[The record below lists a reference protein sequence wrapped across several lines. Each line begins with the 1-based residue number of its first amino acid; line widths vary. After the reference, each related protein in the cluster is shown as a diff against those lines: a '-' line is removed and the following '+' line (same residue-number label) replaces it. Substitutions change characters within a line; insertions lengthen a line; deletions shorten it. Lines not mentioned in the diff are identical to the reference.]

1 MSSSRES
8 DLNVLTEG
16 LAHRTFQ
23 GDEQI
28 LDTPEF
34 PAEVYI
40 LIGGSATLAAETPF
54 GPHPVARL
62 EAPVVVNLRRAFGG
76 APGLTRLQPAPGA
89 AAAVLPSGEAH
100 ALLFDPSPRGQAF
113 RRLALASIVTHV
125 RETNDAMTKF
135 FDSLTSRVKDT
146 VRDSGEF
153 KAAGKAVEIDLAK
166 VYDLFDAAG
175 LNPSGLPDL
184 GLQARH
190 LDATEVLVKAGTT
203 GDAAFLLAEGRLRV
217 SIRIPGVGEEALA
230 ILNAGEIVGEMALID
245 DAPRSADVFAHEGPA
260 LVYVLS
266 RHVFRKLLETGDPAG
281 APLLAGITIALS
293 RRHEE
298 AIHKAA
304 AFRVIAGPF

>member
-28 LDTPEF
+28 LDTPDF

-54 GPHPVARL
+54 GPHPVASL

-76 APGLTRLQPAPGA
+76 APGLTRLQPSPGA

-146 VRDSGEF
+146 VRDSG
-153 KAAGKAVEIDLAK
+153 GQIL
-166 VYDLFDAAG
+166 LFV
-175 LNPSGLPDL
+175 PDL
-184 GLQARH
+184 GALLGQQ
-190 LDATEVLVKAGTT
+190 EAGA
-203 GDAAFLLAEGRLRV
+203 GGLLA
-217 SIRIPGVGEEALA
+217 
-230 ILNAGEIVGEMALID
+230 
-245 DAPRSADVFAHEGPA
+245 
-260 LVYVLS
+260 
-266 RHVFRKLLETGDPAG
+266 T
-281 APLLAGITIALS
+281 ALS
-293 RRHEE
+293 RGELRCWLWRSGDDVRWALRAHEQRCCPLWPLWQ
-298 AIHKAA
+298 
-304 AFRVIAGPF
+304 RVPLRATLQ